1 MFDTAKKMKKLL
13 LFILLF
19 TVYSVFSQD
28 SVKVNNILNQSI
40 EALRK
45 SELKNSIQFA
55 HQALQICNQ
64 GNYTKGIVKSNNQLA
79 YIFESQSN
87 YDSANFYL
95 DKSIVIA
102 QKYNLKNEL
111 AIAHNL
117 VGLILWHQS
126 QYKEALPHHATSL
139 VLFKETNNQK
149 GLADTYAKTGNVF
162 YDLSDFPKSLENFLQ
177 ALKTY
182 GNIKDSAG
190 IADVCN
196 YIGKVYNRL
205 NEKESAKKYLFK
217 ALSLHQRFQN
227 SRGIAISYNG
237 LGNVFMDN
245 HDLIKALKFF
255 EKSKDFHIRG
265 GDQIGISIAHINI
278 GTIYDMMSSLS
289 DDSLSIVAL
298 NINYKSLNPIRKS
311 ILDSAAVYFQGSIVI
326 NSKVGNQFGLIYGY
340 NGIGDVYV
348 KKGNYKN
355 AIPQFQNAYSI
366 AKELKAISEQYE
378 SAKRLANC
386 YELINNKDS
395 AYYYLKTYTHLKE
408 EVIGE
413 ERQRELFKKESQYEY
428 DKQLQKQKLVKEAR
442 EAIVAEKEKRQTLI
456 IVSIVI
462 VLLIVMYFAIVLN
475 KRLKTTRS
483 QKQLIEQQK
492 FSLEQK
498 NKEIIDSITYAKR
511 IQDAMLTSENYI
523 AEGIKKLNAEN
534 FIVFKPKDIVS
545 GDFYWFHI
553 DGDFLYYMT
562 ADSTGHGVPGGF
574 MSMLGIN
581 LLSEIVIERKIK
593 DPGTILNQLRDEI
606 IRSLKT
612 DEGYSMDGMDA
623 VICKID
629 TKKQILEYA
638 TANNSIYIVR
648 NESLS
653 EYKSQKMPV
662 GYMENFVPFKTTSL
676 QLQKNDVIYTFT
688 DGFADQ
694 FGGEKGKK
702 YKYSQ
707 LKNKLI
713 SINTLPLKEQ
723 KKTLDD
729 TFENWKGSLEQVD
742 DVCVI
747 GIRI

>member
-1 MFDTAKKMKKLL
+1 MKKHL
-13 LFILLF
+13 LFICIF
-19 TVYSVFSQD
+19 SIHSVFSQD
-28 SVKVNNILNQSI
+28 SVKVFNLITQSN
-40 EALRK
+40 EVLKK
-45 SELKNSIQFA
+45 SEVTKAIQLA
-55 HQALQICNQ
+55 HQALQFSTQ
-64 GNYTKGIVKSNNQLA
+64 KQYTKGIAASNNQLGF
-79 YIFESQSN
+79 IFESQSN
-87 YDSANFYL
+87 YDSSDYYL
-95 DKSIVIA
+95 NKTIAIA
-102 QKYNLKNEL
+102 QQPNLKNEL
-111 AIAHNL
+111 AVAHNL
-117 VGLILWHQS
+117 IGLVLWHKS
-126 QYKEALPHHATSL
+126 EYKLALPHHAISL
-139 VLFKETNNQK
+139 SLFQETDNKK

-162 YDLSDFPKSLENFLQ
+162 YDLSDFPKSLDNFLQ

-182 GNIKDSAG
+182 GNIRDSAG

-205 NEKESAKKYLFK
+205 NEKESSKKYLFK

-227 SRGIAISYNG
+227 NRGIAVSYNG

-245 HDLIKALKFF
+245 NDLIKALKFF
-255 EKSKDFHIRG
+255 EKSKDYHIRG

-278 GTIYDMMSSLS
+278 GTIYDMMSVLS
-289 DDSLSIVAL
+289 DDSLSIVAV
-298 NINYKSLNPIRKS
+298 NINYKSNAPIRKS
-311 ILDSAAVYFQGSIVI
+311 ILDSAKVYFQGSITI

-348 KKGNYKN
+348 KEHNYQK

-366 AKELKAISEQYE
+366 SKDLKAISEQYE
-378 SAKRLANC
+378 SAKRLATC
-386 YELINNKDS
+386 YEMLNNKDS

-408 EVIGE
+408 EVVGE
-413 ERQRELFKKESQYEY
+413 EQQRELFKKESQYEY
-428 DKQLQKQKLVKEAR
+428 DKQLQKQQLIKKAEA
-442 EAIVAEKEKRQTLI
+442 AIVAEKEKRQTLI
-456 IVSIVI
+456 IVSVVI
-462 VLLIVMYFAIVLN
+462 VLLIVIYFAVVLN

-511 IQDAMLTSENYI
+511 IQDAMLTSVSYI
-523 AEGIKKLNAEN
+523 EEEIKKLNAEN

-545 GDFYWFHI
+545 GDFYWFHV
-553 DGDFLYYMT
+553 DGKILYYMT

-581 LLSEIVIERKIK
+581 LLSEIVVERNIK

-629 TKKQILEYA
+629 TEKQTLEYA
-638 TANNSIYIVR
+638 SANNSIYIVR
-648 NESLS
+648 QAELS

-662 GYMENFVPFKTTSL
+662 GYMEGAVPFQTSKIE
-676 QLQKNDVIYTFT
+676 LQKGDVIYTFT

-694 FGGEKGKK
+694 FGGAKGKK

-707 LKNKLI
+707 LKQKLVSI
-713 SINTLPLKEQ
+713 SQQPLKEQ
-723 KKTLDD
+723 QSNLNH
-729 TFENWKGSLEQVD
+729 TFEDWKGSLEQVD
-742 DVCVI
+742 DVCII

>member
-1 MFDTAKKMKKLL
+1 MAYRLIIIF
-13 LFILLF
+13 LFSYF
-19 TVYSVFSQD
+19 VGFSQD
-28 SVKVNNILNQSI
+28 SAKVFGLLQQSA
-40 EALRK
+40 EALKK
-45 SELKNSIQFA
+45 SDVKSSLQLA
-55 HQALQICNQ
+55 HQALSFS
-64 GNYTKGIVKSNNQLA
+64 KSNTYNKGLANVFNQLGV
-79 YIFESQSN
+79 IFESQSK
-87 YDSANFYL
+87 YDSANYYL
-95 DKSIVIA
+95 IKSVDIA
-102 QKYNLKNEL
+102 QSPTLKNEL
-111 AIAHNL
+111 AVAHNL
-117 VGLILWHQS
+117 LGLVLWHQS
-126 QYKEALPHHATSL
+126 QYKEALPHHAISL
-139 VLFKETNNQK
+139 SLFKETGNQK

-162 YDLSDFPKSLENFLQ
+162 YDLSDFPKSLDNFLQ

-182 GNIKDSAG
+182 GNVKDNAG

-217 ALSLHQRFQN
+217 ALSLHQKFQN
-227 SRGIAISYNG
+227 NRGIAVSYNG

-255 EKSKDFHIRG
+255 EKSKDFHAIG

-278 GTIYDMMSSLS
+278 GTIYDMMSVLS
-289 DDSLSIVAL
+289 DDSLKIIAL
-298 NINYKSLNPIRKS
+298 NINYKSNNAIRKS
-311 ILDSAAVYFQGSIVI
+311 ILDSAAYYFQGSIVI

-348 KKGNYKN
+348 KEHQYKL

-366 AKELKAISEQYE
+366 SRSLKATSEQYE

-386 YELINNKDS
+386 YEMINNKDS
-395 AYYYLKTYTHLKE
+395 AYFYLKTYTHLKE

-428 DKQLQKQKLVKEAR
+428 DKQLQKQQLIKKAEA
-442 EAIVAEKEKRQTLI
+442 AIVAEKEKRQTII
-456 IVSIVI
+456 IVSIAI
-462 VLLIVMYFAIVLN
+462 VLLIVIYFAVVLN

-511 IQDAMLTSENYI
+511 IQDAMLTSVSYLQE
-523 AEGIKKLNAEN
+523 EIKKLNAEN

-545 GDFYWFHI
+545 GDFYWFHV
-553 DGDFLYYMT
+553 DGKTLYYVT

-593 DPGTILNQLRDEI
+593 DPGTILNLLRDEI

-623 VICKID
+623 VFCKID
-629 TKKQILEYA
+629 TEKQTLEYA
-638 TANNSIYIVR
+638 SANNSIYLIR
-648 NESLS
+648 QGELS
-653 EYKSQKMPV
+653 EFKSQKMPV
-662 GYMENFVPFKTTSL
+662 GYMEAAVPFHTS
-676 QLQKNDVIYTFT
+676 QIELQKNDVIYTFT

-694 FGGEKGKK
+694 FGGPKGKK
-702 YKYSQ
+702 FKYSQ
-707 LKNKLI
+707 LKQLLI
-713 SINTLPLKEQ
+713 SISTQSLKEQ
-723 KKTLDD
+723 QHTLNH
-729 TFENWKGSLEQVD
+729 TFEDWKGRLEQVD
-742 DVCVI
+742 DVCVV
-747 GIRI
+747 GFKL

>member
-1 MFDTAKKMKKLL
+1 MKKQV
-13 LFILLF
+13 LFILLLS
-19 TVYSVFSQD
+19 VYSVFSQD
-28 SVKVNNILNQSI
+28 SAKIVNLITQSS
-40 EALRK
+40 ESLKRNDVSKALQ
-45 SELKNSIQFA
+45 LA
-55 HQALQICNQ
+55 HQSFNISNHAS
-64 GNYTKGIVKSNNQLA
+64 YFKGIAAAQNQLGS
-79 YIFESQSN
+79 IFESQSN

-95 DKSIVIA
+95 DKSITIS
-102 QKYNLKNEL
+102 QKHNLKNEE

-117 VGLILWHQS
+117 IGLILWHQS
-126 QYKEALPHHATSL
+126 KYKEALPHHATSL
-139 VLFKETNNQK
+139 NLFKETNNPK

-255 EKSKDFHIRG
+255 EKSKDFHVRG

-289 DDSLSIVAL
+289 NDSLSIVAL
-298 NINYKSLNPIRKS
+298 NINYKSKAPIRKS
-311 ILDSAAVYFQGSIVI
+311 ILDSAKFYFQGSIAI
-326 NSKVGNQFGLIYGY
+326 NSRVGNQFGLIYGY

-348 KKGNYKN
+348 KELNYKN
-355 AIPQFQNAYSI
+355 AVSQFQNAYSI
-366 AKELKAISEQYE
+366 AKQLKAISEQYE
-378 SAKRLANC
+378 SAKRLATC
-386 YELINNKDS
+386 YEMLNNKDS

-428 DKQLQKQKLVKEAR
+428 DKQLQKQKLIKEAR
-442 EAIVAEKEKRQTLI
+442 EAIVAEKEKRQTI
-456 IVSIVI
+456 ITISIVI
-462 VLLIVMYFAIVLN
+462 VLLIVVYFAVILN

-511 IQDAMLTSENYI
+511 IQDAMLTSESYI

-553 DGDFLYYMT
+553 DHNVLYYMT

-623 VICKID
+623 VFCKID
-629 TKKQILEYA
+629 IEKQTLEYA
-638 TANNSIYIVR
+638 SANNSIYHIRSGV
-648 NESLS
+648 LT

-662 GYMENFVPFKTTSL
+662 GYMENFIPFKTGSL
-676 QLQKNDVIYTFT
+676 SLEKGDVIYTFT

-702 YKYSQ
+702 FKYSQ
-707 LKNKLI
+707 LKNNLI
-713 SINTLPLKEQ
+713 SISKQPLNEQ
-723 KKTLDD
+723 KKILDT
-729 TFENWKGSLEQVD
+729 TFENWKGELEQVD

-747 GIRI
+747 GFKI